1 MLKFL
6 GFYKNVLKDIKKIFN
21 FCFYNMTLGRT
32 TGALGPSESQNK
44 VPLTQVH
51 NKKVSILTFTIQ
63 PV

>member
-1 MLKFL
+1 
-6 GFYKNVLKDIKKIFN
+6 
-21 FCFYNMTLGRT
+21 MTLGRT

-44 VPLTQVH
+44 VPLTQVQ

>member
-1 MLKFL
+1 M
-6 GFYKNVLKDIKKIFN
+6 DIKKIFN
-21 FCFYNMTLGRT
+21 YCFYNMTLGRT

-44 VPLTQVH
+44 VPLTQVQ